1 MIAALILSISLLTLL
16 QFFVSYCR
24 ALIAESREHRLSDET
39 REICGI
45 ESGDLAGE
53 KFPRLS
59 ELIALCPESGG
70 DSFQVRAVA
79 LYFRL
84 LVLAHSFLSW
94 AIPSTASWIDS
105 ERGGCACAA
114 AMILDRRIAFN
125 RTMMAQ
131 QANH

>member
-1 MIAALILSISLLTLL
+1 MIATLILIISLLTLL

-45 ESGDLAGE
+45 KFGALAGD

-59 ELIALCPESGG
+59 ELIALCPASG
-70 DSFQVRAVA
+70 DDRFQVGAVG

-84 LVLAHSFLSW
+84 LVLAHNLLSW
-94 AIPSTASWIDS
+94 AIPSTAPWIDS
-105 ERGGCACAA
+105 ERGGCASAA

-131 QANH
+131 QANR

>member
-1 MIAALILSISLLTLL
+1 MIPALIFIISLLTLL

-24 ALIAESREHRLSDET
+24 ALIAESRDHRLSDET

-45 ESGDLAGE
+45 KSGALAGD
-53 KFPRLS
+53 KFARLS

-94 AIPSTASWIDS
+94 AIPSTAPWIDS

-125 RTMMAQ
+125 RMMMAQ
-131 QANH
+131 QANQ